1 MLIDNESKIKIL
13 SEEMVEVISYLME
26 NWIWFIYLY
35 ELNKR
40 FRKNLRKM
48 FYLSIDAV
56 NTYNYSQN
64 SENIIGN
71 LTIGFW
77 TI

>member
-26 NWIWFIYLY
+26 NWIWVIYLY

-40 FRKNLRKM
+40 F
-48 FYLSIDAV
+48 
-56 NTYNYSQN
+56 Q
-64 SENIIGN
+64 
-71 LTIGFW
+71 
-77 TI
+77 